1 MMTAPQSPNS
11 RQRDQLSAERE
22 EHEVALLSLYTLLY
36 AQHVNQPWEAEVML
50 VLDPCPLCGGL
61 LTFNFPR
68 LSCLGCKYM
77 VEA

>member
-11 RQRDQLSAERE
+11 RQRDQQCSERKVHE
-22 EHEVALLSLYTLLY
+22 EALLSLYTRLY

-61 LTFNFPR
+61 LTFTFPR
-68 LSCLGCKYM
+68 LCCVACGYE